1 MNIEYD
7 VCGFE
12 RNDKMEENKITAEV
26 KQPEKVIFRMPVLPL
41 RGLVLFPHTAM
52 HLEAQRKFSIKAIEY
67 AVSKNVPVLLLTQI
81 DASVEKVTKNDFYNI
96 GTIANLKKFTRLPN
110 ECVRVFVDVVS
121 RAKCIGLF
129 EENGLW
135 FAEVEALKEGEA
147 PKMTKNM
154 EAQIR
159 SMKDLFA
166 EYFHIIGRISPD
178 VIYKTNSISDV
189 SRLTDTIAGNMIID
203 YDDKEFLLEILD
215 VKKRIKEVIRILT
228 SEIEL
233 LKIEIDIQSKVQS
246 KIDKNQRE
254 HYLREKMRVIAEE
267 LGEDE
272 DAFSISQEYVK
283 KLESLKL
290 DKQTHE
296 KILKEINHFSHLP
309 SYSQEASVI
318 RTYLD
323 TLFDLPWNKK
333 TKEHIDIKKCI
344 EVLDKDHY
352 GMEDVKQKLVEYLSA
367 KQINPQIKSQ
377 IICLA
382 GPPGVGKTSVARSV
396 AKALGRKYERMS
408 LGGVRDEA
416 QIRGHRKT
424 YVGAMM
430 GSLMGAVRSSGVKNP
445 LILLD
450 EIDKLGSDYKGDPA
464 SALLE
469 ALDSQQN
476 YSFTDHYLGVP
487 FDLSDVLFITTANN
501 TDTIPAPLLDRMEVI
516 NLSSYT
522 RYEKYRIAH
531 DYLIK
536 KQFLNHK
543 ITKKQISID
552 DSAVYSI
559 IDFYVREAGVRNLE
573 RTIINLIRKCEK
585 KYLLSKKPVR
595 VTESNIEEFLGKKK
609 YLTEKRF
616 ETPQIGAVM
625 GLAWTQAGG
634 DTLFCEAVCV
644 DGTGKIEATG
654 SLGDVMKESTRIAVT
669 HIRSIS
675 GFLGIDS
682 DFYKKND
689 IFIHFPDG
697 ATPKDGPSA
706 GITIALAVAS
716 ALTKREVRSDVAMT
730 GEISVRGKVL
740 PIGGLKEKAI
750 SAHRAGIFNIIIPK
764 ENEKDIEDIPYEIR
778 KELNFMCVSEFSQ
791 VLEIA
796 LLPRDFEEN
805 FSPDYFKEDMGEY
818 GINMNYSQKS

>member
-1 MNIEYD
+1 
-7 VCGFE
+7 
-12 RNDKMEENKITAEV
+12 MEENKNSVDV
-26 KQPEKVIFRMPVLPL
+26 KQPETIILKMPVLPL
-41 RGLVLFPHTAM
+41 RGLVLFPNTAM

-81 DASVEKVTKNDFYNI
+81 DSSVEKITKTDFYNI

-121 RAKCIGLF
+121 RAKCMELY

-135 FAEVEALKEGEA
+135 FAEVMVLNESEP
-147 PKMTKNM
+147 PKMTKNL

-159 SMKDLFA
+159 TMKDLFA

-178 VIYKTNSISDV
+178 VIYKANSITDV

-203 YDDKEFLLEILD
+203 YDNKEFLLEILD
-215 VKKRIKEVIRILT
+215 VKKRMKEVIRILT
-228 SEIEL
+228 NEIEL

-246 KIDKNQRE
+246 KIDKSQKE
-254 HYLREKMRVIAEE
+254 HYLREKMRAISEE

-272 DAFSISQEYVK
+272 DVGVISDQYVK
-283 KLESLKL
+283 KLTALKL
-290 DKQTHE
+290 DKETHE
-296 KILKEINHFSHLP
+296 KILTEINHFSHLP

-323 TLFDLPWNKK
+323 TIFSLPWHKK
-333 TKEHIDIKKCI
+333 TKEHIDIKKCMEI
-344 EVLDKDHY
+344 LDKDHY
-352 GMEDVKQKLVEYLSA
+352 GMEDVKEKIIEYLSA
-367 KQINPQIKSQ
+367 KQINPQINSQ
-377 IICLA
+377 IICLV
-382 GPPGVGKTSVARSV
+382 GPPGVGKTSVARSI

-430 GSLMGAVRSSGVKNP
+430 GNLMSAVRSSGVKNP

-450 EIDKLGSDYKGDPA
+450 EIDKLGSDYKGDPS

-476 YSFTDHYLGVP
+476 YSFTDNYLDVP
-487 FDLSDVLFITTANN
+487 FDLSDVLFITTAN
-501 TDTIPAPLLDRMEVI
+501 TTETIPGPLLDRMEVI

-543 ITKKQISID
+543 ITKKQISVD
-552 DSAVYSI
+552 DGAIYSM

-585 KYLLSKKPVR
+585 KYLLDNKPVK
-595 VTESNIEEFLGKKK
+595 VNKNNIEEFLGKKK

-616 ETPQIGAVM
+616 ESNQIGAVM

-644 DGTGKIEATG
+644 DGTGRIEATG

-669 HIRSIS
+669 HIRSIAS
-675 GFLGIDS
+675 LLGIDS
-682 DFYKKND
+682 DFYKKKD

-716 ALTKREVRSDVAMT
+716 ALTQREVRSDVAMT
-730 GEISVRGKVL
+730 GEISIRGKVL
-740 PIGGLKEKAI
+740 PIGGLKEKSI

-764 ENEKDIEDIPYEIR
+764 ENEKDIDDIPYEIR

-796 LLPRDFEEN
+796 LLPRDFEEK
-805 FSPDYFKEDMGEY
+805 FSADYFSDNTDKYRID
-818 GINMNYSQKS
+818 MNYSQKN